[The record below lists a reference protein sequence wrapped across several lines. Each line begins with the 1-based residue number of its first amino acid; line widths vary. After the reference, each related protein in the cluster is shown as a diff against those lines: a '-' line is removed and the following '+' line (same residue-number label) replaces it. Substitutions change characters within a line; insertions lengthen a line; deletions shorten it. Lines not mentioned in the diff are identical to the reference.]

1 MEKKAAKQ
9 PNRTVVDAHGSHYK
23 LTGKLGEGGQ
33 GTVCT
38 TNYPNVLVKISKRL
52 SPEAK
57 HRTDEHLIW
66 LMRQHLDALYIAR
79 PVALIN
85 SANRSGYVMELMDGL
100 NPLTEALKA
109 MQEEGAEGFLRTGG
123 LRRRLKLLAKLART
137 LAKLHGRGLAYG
149 DLSPANIFVSKDVEF
164 AEVWLIDCD
173 NISYHSRSSD
183 IRLYTPDYGA
193 PEILRGISGINT
205 FTDSWSFAVIAYQL
219 LTMKHPLKG
228 DLVNDGE
235 PELEEQ
241 ALQGDFPW
249 VEHPDDDQNQCTGG
263 IPSELVFTKRLR
275 ELMDQC
281 FRLGMNDPDERPSLA
296 AWSEA
301 FAEASVRLL
310 DCENCHSTFYYN
322 KTKQCPFCDHE
333 QAEHSNMVIKEYFW
347 LPADVLPEGANSMT
361 DCWISTG
368 RVAVIQQGS
377 RLPLTSI
384 MDSSIELDSET
395 ICHVELAEDG
405 LWIEPFMRK
414 NVVLQRDGK
423 AEPLSRKMYLKAESR
438 TQANFMLHL
447 GDMTQAHPV
456 WRFIW

>member
-1 MEKKAAKQ
+1 MEKKAAKK
-9 PNRTVVDAHGSHYK
+9 PNRTVVDAHGSHYE

-85 SANRSGYVMELMDGL
+85 STNRSGYVMELMDGL
-100 NPLTEALKA
+100 TPLTEALKA
-109 MQEEGAEGFLRTGG
+109 MHEEGAEGFLRTGG
-123 LRRRLKLLAKLART
+123 LHRRLKILAKLSNT
-137 LAKLHGRGLAYG
+137 LARLHGRGLAYG

-183 IRLYTPDYGA
+183 ITLYTPDYGA
-193 PEILRGISGINT
+193 PEILKGISGINT

-241 ALQGDFPW
+241 ALQGELPW
-249 VEHPDDDQNQCTGG
+249 VEHPDDEQNQCSGG

-275 ELMDQC
+275 VLMDQC
-281 FRLGMNDPDERPSLA
+281 FRLGINDPEERPSLA
-296 AWSEA
+296 AWNEA
-301 FAEASVRLL
+301 FDEALTRLL
-310 DCENCHSTFYYN
+310 DCENCHSTFYYK
-322 KTKQCPFCDHE
+322 KTKQCPFCDHQ
-333 QAEHSNMVIKEYFW
+333 QAEHSSLLLKEYFW
-347 LPADVLPEGANSMT
+347 LPANVLPEGADSEK
-361 DCWISTG
+361 DCWASTG
-368 RVAVIQQGS
+368 RVLVLQQGS
-377 RLPLTSI
+377 NLSLTPIIDKSIDLTSEPLCH
-384 MDSSIELDSET
+384 IELTEN
-395 ICHVELAEDG
+395 G
-405 LWIEPFMRK
+405 LRIEPLNK
-414 NVVLQRDGK
+414 TTVALQRDSK
-423 AEPLSRKMYLKAESR
+423 VEPISRKMRLKAESR
-438 TQANFMLHL
+438 THANFMLHL

-456 WRFIW
+456 WRFVW